1 MQQCANNYWRGRLL
15 NILTLAV
22 VLIAARVA
30 NASLVTFTDFY
41 DVPGSGYTLDILHQH
56 YGFQHNFN
64 DNGYNPL
71 TDTLTSA
78 KITLN
83 FNTNDSW
90 DWLFPEQVLMK
101 LDNAQQQQWE
111 VDSGNVG
118 FNITVL
124 SQLTDG
130 ILNVDLYW
138 KQGDVQFNNSTL
150 EVNANRSEALAPDPD
165 PVPEPAS
172 VLLVVAGLF
181 GVGLLRKIG
190 YLGR

>member
-1 MQQCANNYWRGRLL
+1 
-15 NILTLAV
+15 
-22 VLIAARVA
+22 
-30 NASLVTFTDFY
+30 
-41 DVPGSGYTLDILHQH
+41 
-56 YGFQHNFN
+56 
-64 DNGYNPL
+64 
-71 TDTLTSA
+71 
-78 KITLN
+78 
-83 FNTNDSW
+83 
-90 DWLFPEQVLMK
+90 MK